1 LPGAVGKIGM
11 AGFTLAGGSGPLT
24 PRFGLGLDNLLG
36 TELVLADGRCIKAD
50 TSDNPD
56 LFWALKGGGG
66 NFGVV
71 TALQLRLHPIQE
83 VLAGKILFPWSDAHV
98 VLDGFTSIIASAPD
112 ELAVR
117 TALASG
123 PDGKPAIVVALCWS
137 GDPAQGQEFIARL
150 QHLGTPLMANAG
162 PLECGDLFSLFE
174 PSAPRGRRYAQ
185 QTRWLLEVTPEI
197 IRELIDIN
205 GSKTSPFSVVALQS
219 FHGAPTR
226 VPLEATAFG
235 LRQKHVLVSIV
246 AAWEGEDNDPR
257 HRQ

>member
-112 ELAVR
+112 ELAVT